1 MVLGEK
7 GRRVERVVGG
17 IEGQGEGGG

>member
-17 IEGQGEGGG
+17 IEGQGGGGG